1 MHQSSSLWV
10 EKVAVQ
16 LEKAGKLKNI
26 HSTVDNQEQN
36 SSLAKPVI
44 NKMGL
49 LQLHTHCWFPQ
60 SAPTQSTKCLGL
72 CVGKQ
77 EGVRA

>member
-1 MHQSSSLWV
+1 MNS
-10 EKVAVQ
+10 
-16 LEKAGKLKNI
+16 I
-26 HSTVDNQEQN
+26 VDNQEQN